1 MKNWLDEKEHT
12 TDEDII
18 KGAFML
24 LKLTRNQIMFQTI
37 MRKPQKHVDKIVYE
51 LRKRLP
57 MRLAHMTTY
66 DVKVMDSEITPVI
79 KSAMKEESDK
89 IASEPENNDKM
100 SLPAVSGKRSDHDSL
115 PDDIKNI
122 WPENAER
129 WKKIKKVYNTLLTLK
144 EPCDRFEN
152 LTILSELWY
161 TYKRE
166 FERYDNYKADSGED
180 VNTAE
185 TDPAKLAKIITN
197 ARSYISKNIDDLLA
211 LKAASAMDNADDKT
225 IESYKS
231 LLAKMTD
238 RVLVLLNNKQ
248 VIGDDLRTKLVNA
261 GIESMKDENV
271 EDKSS
276 SEVIPVTED
285 NSPES
290 AEDNI
295 QDKENSDGEKKEDSG
310 SSDTTQE

>member
-24 LKLTRNQIMFQTI
+24 LKLTRNQVMFQTI
-37 MRKPQKHVDKIVYE
+37 MRKPQKHLDKIVYE

-100 SLPAVSGKRSDHDSL
+100 SLPAVSGKRADHDSL

-129 WKKIKKVYNTLLTLK
+129 WRKIKSVYNTLLTLK

-166 FERYDNYKADSGED
+166 FDRYDNYKADSGED
-180 VNTAE
+180 ANTVE
-185 TDPAKLAKIITN
+185 TDPVKLAKIITN

-211 LKAASAMDNADDKT
+211 LKAASVTDNADDKT
-225 IESYKS
+225 IESYKN

-248 VIGDDLRTKLVNA
+248 VIGDDLKIKLVNA
-261 GIESMKDENV
+261 GIESIKDENV

-276 SEVIPVTED
+276 SED
-285 NSPES
+285 NNSPES
-290 AEDNI
+290 VGDDNI